1 MQNKKVQLFNYLYKN
16 FNKTVYQK
24 IVEQKIVEGQT
35 DKVSYRADVHWP
47 VKKREI
53 IWNYYKKENYETYIK
68 IIYIFTAKSTERR
81 TQKIV
86 AIL

>member
-35 DKVSYRADVHWP
+35 DKVSYRADVHWL
-47 VKKREI
+47 VKRERD
-53 IWNYYKKENYETYIK
+53 NME
-68 IIYIFTAKSTERR
+68 
-81 TQKIV
+81 
-86 AIL
+86 L

>member
-35 DKVSYRADVHWP
+35 DKVSNRGDVLCP
-47 VKKREI
+47 VKKRE
-53 IWNYYKKENYETYIK
+53 
-68 IIYIFTAKSTERR
+68 R
-81 TQKIV
+81 
-86 AIL
+86 